1 MLAEAAPEK
10 AERWRRLAF
19 FARVAGDLNGEIE
32 AWQRILAIGADERAQ
47 SRLAELMQ
55 DIGQPLQ
62 AELLL
67 RALAEAAPAEP
78 ARWKRLAFQLH
89 EMGDAEGEAQ
99 VLQRVLKL
107 TEDAEARERLCSLLP
122 ALGRAREALPHLQ
135 AHAEAAPGLADRW
148 RRLAELS
155 QQLGAEETE
164 QLAWSRLVGLTGAPK
179 AHARLSEI
187 LLKSGRSAEAVP
199 HLRALAE
206 AKPEKL
212 SRWRELAGALRQ
224 IEDVDGEIAAWEQ
237 MLQRAE
243 DLGAHK
249 RLSELFSAAGRV
261 HEALP
266 HLRAVAQAAPERKD
280 LLRQLAALSQQT
292 GGLEGEIESWLA
304 MLRLGENEHARK
316 RLADL
321 MLRLGRH
328 AEAVPHL
335 RALAEMR
342 PIEAERWTRLAQ
354 TLNNVG
360 DVAGERETWLRVL
373 SRGGDL
379 TAHARLAGL
388 FLAADLVADA
398 IPHVRALAEGAP
410 DDVGKWKRL
419 ALLLRQI
426 GDAAGERDA
435 WLNVLAA
442 ASSAEAHSRLADLFL
457 AENCLVEAAAHVRAL
472 AEARPGKAGHW
483 RRLAHLLQRSG
494 DAGGEAEA
502 WHHVLQLIDD
512 EEAHS
517 RLANSIGNPVRGQE
531 KIRKPRTARLVLAFR
546 DFALEAVGEASKHC
560 SLRNVA
566 LSIAARAAVTAGT
579 AIALPFACGRSVSQ
593 RLSNGKMVE
602 AVGRKC
608 IPTFC
613 VGWSPGRAETS
624 FSFRLTKPTPGPRC
638 EVILRT
644 TGAVNT
650 MSLLTNS
657 STSSSQTRAA
667 ALLEAA
673 NELSRPVRKIS
684 SGSFELKCRTT
695 AAVSS
700 VEFLI
705 DDDDPAKDLAF
716 EIEHARE
723 QALEEMRAVLCDDD
737 RGNGPLTR

>member
-1 MLAEAAPEK
+1 MVAATPEVLRISGSREAEAQAWSRVVALRDLPAVRARLIAIANELHRPVDAVPHLRALAEALPTDVKRWRRLARALRETNDAQSEAAAWLEVLSIEEDHEARLRLAHILPGLGRWKEGLPHLRACVEATPNDLVGWRRLARALSKLGDVEAEVDAWRRFCPSLKVGSRMNESLRCFTDSDYSVAAVPHVRALAESIPGEAKGWRRLARLLLRSGDPANEAMAWERLLALTNDLEAHARLAKLLPALGRTQDSLQHLRMLAEAAPEK

-55 DIGQPLQ
+55 EIGQPLQ

-212 SRWRELAGALRQ
+212 SRWRQLAGALRQ

-266 HLRAVAQAAPERKD
+266 IFEPSPKRRPRGRICCGSWQPCRSKRGALR
-280 LLRQLAALSQQT
+280 
-292 GGLEGEIESWLA
+292 
-304 MLRLGENEHARK
+304 
-316 RLADL
+316 
-321 MLRLGRH
+321 GR
-328 AEAVPHL
+328 
-335 RALAEMR
+335 
-342 PIEAERWTRLAQ
+342 
-354 TLNNVG
+354 
-360 DVAGERETWLRVL
+360 
-373 SRGGDL
+373 
-379 TAHARLAGL
+379 
-388 FLAADLVADA
+388 
-398 IPHVRALAEGAP
+398 
-410 DDVGKWKRL
+410 
-419 ALLLRQI
+419 
-426 GDAAGERDA
+426 
-435 WLNVLAA
+435 
-442 ASSAEAHSRLADLFL
+442 
-457 AENCLVEAAAHVRAL
+457 
-472 AEARPGKAGHW
+472 
-483 RRLAHLLQRSG
+483 
-494 DAGGEAEA
+494 
-502 WHHVLQLIDD
+502 
-512 EEAHS
+512 
-517 RLANSIGNPVRGQE
+517 
-531 KIRKPRTARLVLAFR
+531 
-546 DFALEAVGEASKHC
+546 
-560 SLRNVA
+560 
-566 LSIAARAAVTAGT
+566 
-579 AIALPFACGRSVSQ
+579 
-593 RLSNGKMVE
+593 
-602 AVGRKC
+602 
-608 IPTFC
+608 
-613 VGWSPGRAETS
+613 
-624 FSFRLTKPTPGPRC
+624 
-638 EVILRT
+638 
-644 TGAVNT
+644 
-650 MSLLTNS
+650 
-657 STSSSQTRAA
+657 
-667 ALLEAA
+667 
-673 NELSRPVRKIS
+673 
-684 SGSFELKCRTT
+684 
-695 AAVSS
+695 
-700 VEFLI
+700 
-705 DDDDPAKDLAF
+705 
-716 EIEHARE
+716 
-723 QALEEMRAVLCDDD
+723 
-737 RGNGPLTR
+737 